1 MAILIKTPG
10 YLLVRLPRFV
20 HLVDSSLIKL
30 LFLSFEFL
38 NRLTKMVV
46 LFDYLMQRTLRRLA
60 NVLILE
66 TAVWVLCVDDSSVRN
81 A

>member
-1 MAILIKTPG
+1 MIKTPG

-20 HLVDSSLIKL
+20 NLVDSSLIIL

-38 NRLTKMVV
+38 NCLTKMVV
-46 LFDYLMQRTLRRLA
+46 LFDYLMQRSLWSLA

-66 TAVWVLCVDDSSVRN
+66 TAIWVLCVDDSSVRN